1 MKKIKF
7 YILLI
12 CLLFLGISFTGKAVY
27 AATKIGTENNTIP
40 KENANNSIFATNNGN
55 IEDDANLVYLIDQF
69 YNNAWNKMIIVI
81 TALISF
87 VGVGLPIFFEY
98 IRNKKNNSDIQ
109 QFKDAK
115 NQYIESVSN
124 INKRFDE
131 IVKEVDSK
139 LFYSLKSV
147 SDEKNSVMEAYSE
160 IIEQNKELQ
169 LQNEVL
175 TKSFENLKNENTKL
189 YNDLKFKN
197 FELMKEILQE
207 LSETVA
213 DENSKIYITD
223 KIVEIE
229 KEMEDDNVDEK
240 FSIST
245 LCIKI
250 DGVII
255 KGNTVKDFYRQI
267 IDYLISKNI
276 DIDKEIPYA
285 TGKVRYLINFKNE
298 HINGSKFTAPIK
310 VDKYFIET
318 HKSKM
323 GAYNDIFRFLKN
335 FNLLSIDEIAK

>member
-7 YILLI
+7 CILLI
-12 CLLFLGISFTGKAVY
+12 CLLFLGITFNNKPVF
-27 AATKIGTENNTIP
+27 AASETGTEHTTTEAH
-40 KENANNSIFATNNGN
+40 KKNSTLVASNGS

-69 YNNAWNKMIIVI
+69 YNNAWNRMLIVI

-87 VGVGLPIFFEY
+87 VGVGFPILFEY

-115 NQYIESVSN
+115 NEYIESTSH

-131 IVKEVDSK
+131 IVREVDSK
-139 LFYSLKSV
+139 LSNNLKVV
-147 SDEKNSVMEAYSE
+147 SDAKDSILEAYLE
-160 IIEQNKELQ
+160 IIEQNRELQ

-175 TKSFENLKNENTKL
+175 TKLFENIKNENSKL
-189 YNDLKFKN
+189 YNELKLKN
-197 FELMKEILQE
+197 LELMKDILQE

-213 DENSKIYITD
+213 DEDSKAYITD

-229 KEMEDDNVDEK
+229 KQMEDGNEDEL
-240 FSIST
+240 FSVSA

-250 DGVII
+250 DGILI
-255 KGNTVKDFYRQI
+255 KGSTVKDFYRQI
-267 IDYLISKNI
+267 VDYLISKKI

-310 VDKYFIET
+310 VDKYFLET
-318 HKSKM
+318 HKSKR
-323 GAYNDIFRFLKN
+323 GAYDDMFRFLKN
-335 FNLLSIDEIAK
+335 FNELNIVEINQ